1 MCYPY
6 TQEKRMEPQSIGM
19 ISAGT
24 WGTAVSKV
32 LAENGH
38 QVQMWSYEQAVAHAI
53 NNTLVDPDKT
63 EL

>member
-1 MCYPY
+1 
-6 TQEKRMEPQSIGM
+6 MEPQSIGM

>member
-1 MCYPY
+1 
-6 TQEKRMEPQSIGM
+6 MEPQSIGM
-19 ISAGT
+19 IGAGA

-38 QVQMWSYEQAVAHAI
+38 QVQMWAYEQDVAYAI
-53 NNTLVDPDKT
+53 NNTLVDSDKT